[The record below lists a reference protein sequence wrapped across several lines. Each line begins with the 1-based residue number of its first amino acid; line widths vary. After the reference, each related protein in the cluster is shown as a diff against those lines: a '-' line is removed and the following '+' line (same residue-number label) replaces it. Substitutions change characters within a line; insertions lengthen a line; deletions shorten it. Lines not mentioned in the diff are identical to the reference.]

1 MFAGRMRMTALLVSL
16 AGMAGLVVATGA
28 PARADS
34 VTVSTASD
42 GSVTFQN
49 ADGAWTIWPQCVPD
63 GSGGDLIGPG
73 YIGKF
78 VTSAGYTAVNGYGA
92 GGGAQWT
99 NPAEAGLGIFGY
111 FESRG
116 APASDWSNV
125 WQISDRACA
134 SENNGFGVKS
144 ATTPSYGID
153 AGGHGYYDQ
162 DVLLGD
168 AFVSTDVIKVRYHWR
183 FDDSNV
189 RLYTAVIQDCPSG
202 SCGTD
207 PRTVYVKSPMFV
219 NNISGRFSSTA
230 PTHISTF
237 NSSGVYI
244 ASTTTEFNKSVI
256 PNQSMTNTCAQ
267 LSDSTPS
274 NCVNGSYECTWKPG
288 PNVTP
293 GNTTGHCFYDTRA
306 RTRFDYGNGSIAAG
320 CNTSTQLCF
329 DVVARAYPVSNGDAQ
344 PGAAA
349 ANWEGSGLGLDQWA
363 VNAQN
368 DPAAGSA
375 ACGIEGSQVTNPAD
389 QLARDWE
396 YPVNT
401 GSTANFTNMEVLDK
415 AWDNC
420 TSGPDASSLFRR
432 LEAAGQA
439 YGAFFSYSIN
449 EGWTMQ

>member
-1 MFAGRMRMTALLVSL
+1 MFTRRGAGIALLVFSL
-16 AGMAGLVVATGA
+16 ATGGSVLAAGT

-42 GSVTFQN
+42 GSVTFHNQ
-49 ADGAWTIWPQCVPD
+49 DGDWTIWPHCIPAS
-63 GSGGDLIGPG
+63 SGGDLIGPG

-92 GGGAQWT
+92 GGGGQWT
-99 NPAEAGLGIFGY
+99 NPNEAGLGIFGF

-116 APASDWSNV
+116 APMSDWSNV
-125 WQISDRACA
+125 WQISNRACA
-134 SENNGFGVKS
+134 ADSNGFGVKS
-144 ATTPSYGID
+144 ATTPSFGID
-153 AGGHGYYDQ
+153 ANGHGYYDQ

-168 AFVSTDVIKVRYHWR
+168 AFVSADVITVRYHWR

-189 RLYTAVIQDCPSG
+189 RLYSAVVQDCPSG

-207 PRTVYVKSPMFV
+207 SRTVYVKSPMFV
-219 NNISGRFSSTA
+219 NNINGQFSSTA

-237 NSSGVYI
+237 TSSGVYI
-244 ASTTTEFNKSVI
+244 ASTTVKTNGTTGQ
-256 PNQSMTNTCAQ
+256 PTTNTCAQ
-267 LSDSTPS
+267 LSDATPT
-274 NCVNGSYECTWKPG
+274 NCVNATYECTWKPG

-293 GNTTGHCFYDTRA
+293 GNTTGKCMYAQRA
-306 RTRFDYGNGSIAAG
+306 RTRFDYGNASIAAG
-320 CNTSTQLCF
+320 CNTTSQLCF
-329 DVVARAYPVSNGDAQ
+329 DVVARAYPVTGGDAL
-344 PGAAA
+344 PGSSTSD
-349 ANWEGSGLGLDQWA
+349 WEGSGQGLDQWA

-368 DPAAGSA
+368 DPAAGST
-375 ACGIEGSQVTNPAD
+375 ACSIEGTQVTNPVD

-401 GSTANFTNMEVLDK
+401 GSSTGNFINMEVLDK
-415 AWDNC
+415 SWDNC

-432 LEAAGQA
+432 TEAAGQA